1 MYSESLLR
9 ILFFTSIAILWASSL
24 WADDVS
30 DFQIP
35 EIEAEP
41 LQQTKLSESH
51 EDRLHAATLFA
62 QGRLQA
68 RRRNF
73 NEALRFYQRAWRY
86 DRSVLSISNE
96 LIPLAMGLKRNSEAS
111 RYAILAVQDDAQNSE
126 SLMRMAIVL
135 TRNSQYAHAIDA
147 YQKILA
153 REDDETLS
161 VPKALISA
169 ELGRTAFLAREFELA
184 AKSFDQVSVALE
196 DPQKAGLTPVHL
208 AQLKGSTGSVFLA
221 MLEAYKA
228 TEQFQKARLAI
239 EQAHLAVPNKPL
251 TALRTASLLFA
262 EGKHSEALD
271 SLETYFLSKSLEAK
285 ADPYRLLIQI
295 NQSLVED
302 KPKAVANSI
311 KQLQE
316 ILQQQPANHFAGYT
330 LANLANEA
338 GQPKVALEQYRKF
351 IPIQPM
357 LSGYQGAIDALLA
370 QKTDDVPLT
379 DELTMELGWVLGLV
393 YSRSRSFSSLE
404 AERIERIISDKALLI
419 NLARLVSDYAE
430 QDQVPEAASVH
441 LKTFTSHTS
450 AATGLLFALANDYK
464 QSDRFFDLAMKEAP
478 RQSNQFY
485 ETWGIQNLM
494 DDRTESAIRIF
505 EQALGDD
512 NVRTKTS
519 IHFLIAGAYLL
530 EDQNQKAI
538 ESAKIAAE
546 NANNNPRLLS
556 RYPWILYHSGKLE
569 EAEQHYNHLLE
580 KLGSMQ
586 GNPTAADIAR
596 DARLTLSYLCQRSGK
611 PKQAVE
617 WLEQVLDQNPDDVSA
632 LNDLGYLWA
641 DRNEHL
647 QRAMRM
653 TSQAVAAEPEN
664 SAYRDS
670 LGWAYYRL
678 GKFEQAREELEKARE
693 LNDKDGVIYD
703 HLGDTYLKLGN
714 KEQARKMWQH
724 ALDLFEAERHPD
736 QIKRVKQK
744 LATG

>member
-1 MYSESLLR
+1 M
-9 ILFFTSIAILWASSL
+9 
-24 WADDVS
+24 
-30 DFQIP
+30 
-35 EIEAEP
+35 
-41 LQQTKLSESH
+41 
-51 EDRLHAATLFA
+51 
-62 QGRLQA
+62 
-68 RRRNF
+68 
-73 NEALRFYQRAWRY
+73 
-86 DRSVLSISNE
+86 
-96 LIPLAMGLKRNSEAS
+96 
-111 RYAILAVQDDAQNSE
+111 
-126 SLMRMAIVL
+126 
-135 TRNSQYAHAIDA
+135 
-147 YQKILA
+147 
-153 REDDETLS
+153 
-161 VPKALISA
+161 
-169 ELGRTAFLAREFELA
+169 
-184 AKSFDQVSVALE
+184 
-196 DPQKAGLTPVHL
+196 
-208 AQLKGSTGSVFLA
+208 
-221 MLEAYKA
+221 
-228 TEQFQKARLAI
+228 
-239 EQAHLAVPNKPL
+239 
-251 TALRTASLLFA
+251 
-262 EGKHSEALD
+262 
-271 SLETYFLSKSLEAK
+271 
-285 ADPYRLLIQI
+285 
-295 NQSLVED
+295 
-302 KPKAVANSI
+302 
-311 KQLQE
+311 
-316 ILQQQPANHFAGYT
+316 
-330 LANLANEA
+330 A

-404 AERIERIISDKALLI
+404 AERVERIISDKALLI